1 MECTSSDWRLGM
13 CSQQLDR
20 VRRLR
25 LIPCLPAPGAL
36 RLLQYI
42 PGMTKSGVQKRPE
55 WLDKLLGLEG
65 EAQ

>member
-1 MECTSSDWRLGM
+1 M
-13 CSQQLDR
+13 
-20 VRRLR
+20 
-25 LIPCLPAPGAL
+25 PAPPAPGAL
-36 RLLQYI
+36 CLLQYI